1 MINLLSAP
9 LPQVW
14 EGRVIDP
21 DYRLMIRLANAHAR
35 GETQQDPLAFAQQIC
50 QAFYKCPITTAQLPD
65 AYAALLRF
73 YAAGLPRRQEEDA
86 AEAGGPSG
94 PAFDY
99 AEDSSYILA
108 AFQQAYGIDLT
119 ASTMHWW
126 RFRALLGGLP
136 DTCLFSRIIGWRTA
150 DLTEMPDYQRRYY
163 EQQRQ
168 RFALPPELKGGAP
181 IAQTIQQHEDAF
193 LARLRRH

>member
-1 MINLLSAP
+1 MIDLLSAP

-86 AEAGGPSG
+86 AEAGGSSG

-136 DTCLFSRIIGWRTA
+136 ETCLFSRII
-150 DLTEMPDYQRRYY
+150 
-163 EQQRQ
+163 
-168 RFALPPELKGGAP
+168 
-181 IAQTIQQHEDAF
+181 
-193 LARLRRH
+193 

>member
-1 MINLLSAP
+1 MIDLLSAP

-35 GETQQDPLAFAQQIC
+35 GETQQDPLTFAQQIC
-50 QAFYKCPITTAQLPD
+50 RAFYKRPITTAQLPD

-73 YAAGLPRRQEEDA
+73 YAAGLPRRQEDDA

-119 ASTMHWW
+119 ASAMHWW
-126 RFRALLGGLP
+126 RFRALLGGL
-136 DTCLFSRIIGWRTA
+136 
-150 DLTEMPDYQRRYY
+150 PDYQRRYY

>member
-1 MINLLSAP
+1 MIDLLSAP

-86 AEAGGPSG
+86 AEAGV
-94 PAFDY
+94 
-99 AEDSSYILA
+99 LA
-108 AFQQAYGIDLT
+108 PLLT
-119 ASTMHWW
+119 TLRTAATS
-126 RFRALLGGLP
+126 LLR
-136 DTCLFSRIIGWRTA
+136 FSRRMVST
-150 DLTEMPDYQRRYY
+150 
-163 EQQRQ
+163 
-168 RFALPPELKGGAP
+168 
-181 IAQTIQQHEDAF
+181 
-193 LARLRRH
+193 

>member
-1 MINLLSAP
+1 MIDLLSAP

-35 GETQQDPLAFAQQIC
+35 GETQQDPLTFAQQIC
-50 QAFYKCPITTAQLPD
+50 RAFYKRPITTAQLPD

-94 PAFDY
+94 PAY
-99 AEDSSYILA
+99 LITLRTA
-108 AFQQAYGIDLT
+108 AT
-119 ASTMHWW
+119 S
-126 RFRALLGGLP
+126 LLR
-136 DTCLFSRIIGWRTA
+136 FSRRMVST
-150 DLTEMPDYQRRYY
+150 
-163 EQQRQ
+163 
-168 RFALPPELKGGAP
+168 
-181 IAQTIQQHEDAF
+181 
-193 LARLRRH
+193 

>member
-1 MINLLSAP
+1 MIDLLSAP
-9 LPQVW
+9 LPWVW

-35 GETQQDPLAFAQQIC
+35 GETPARPADLCSADLPGVLQT
-50 QAFYKCPITTAQLPD
+50 PITTAQLPD